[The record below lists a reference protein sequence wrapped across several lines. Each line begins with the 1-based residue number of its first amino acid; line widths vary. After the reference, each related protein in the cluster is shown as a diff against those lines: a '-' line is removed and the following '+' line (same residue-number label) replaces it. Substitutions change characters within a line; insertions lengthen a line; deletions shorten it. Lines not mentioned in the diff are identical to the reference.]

1 MVHSKVLYVKIIL
14 MSIKIIASN
23 RKARHD
29 FFILDSHEAGIVL
42 LGSEIKSIRAGQI
55 SIKEA
60 YIRIQDGEA
69 WLVDAHIAPYTQA
82 NRNNHEPRRP
92 RKLLL
97 HKKEIDKLD
106 SIVRTKGLT
115 IIPIKVYLKN
125 GKAKLEISVARGK
138 KRHDKRQEIAKR
150 DAQREISRQINRR
163 G

>member
-82 NRNNHEPRRP
+82 NRNNHDPRRP

-138 KRHDKRQEIAKR
+138 RRHDKRQEIAKR
-150 DAQREISRQINRR
+150 DAQREISRQFNR
-163 G
+163 GG